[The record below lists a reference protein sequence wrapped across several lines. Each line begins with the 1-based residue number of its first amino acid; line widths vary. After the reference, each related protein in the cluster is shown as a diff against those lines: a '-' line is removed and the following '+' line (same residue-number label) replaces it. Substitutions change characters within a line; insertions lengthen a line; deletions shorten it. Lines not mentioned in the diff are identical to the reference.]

1 MAEPIKAVDGT
12 IVMVDPYGHTG
23 GVPVDQIGVLFNQGY
38 RFATPDENLEA
49 YRQQEYGNQ
58 PVAAAAEGV
67 ARSASFGLYD
77 VGANA
82 LGLEEGVREREQRN
96 KGAALGGEIGGYL
109 LPSGAATAVG
119 KIGKGAAALAG
130 LGEATGI
137 GGRVAAGVVR
147 GTTEGAAIGLQQ
159 TISNTALSDHPLSAE
174 AIMSDLGSNVLYGG
188 ATGGVLGGAG
198 GALGG
203 ILSEVSSR
211 VRARAQVVA
220 DRVAAESEAQAALNT
235 GTPRIG
241 SGTVDVTPEQRM
253 LPPHETTATSS
264 PPTPD
269 VTPLHSG
276 GTAAESVP
284 IRSSEVAQVSETM
297 VGADPSVPI
306 PSSEYQPAG
315 KLGETN
321 VSGPPPELV
330 PKIEAAYQRAQMQV
344 SEIESRM
351 EKVYRRDTIN
361 DLGDT
366 IQTPRRGAGRPRG
379 AEDPHIED
387 LLAAHK
393 KAVGNLVELQGQ
405 VDAIRAAPKPVEPT
419 LRARAAEAAPAPEV
433 AGDPAA
439 TAQLRMGR
447 GMPPAPATP
456 ASDILGSEAGPFK
469 GTKLDELN
477 NYLRLQ
483 KEWWASHGGPDV
495 ESPSL
500 TESRRAAGFED
511 TSAHAK
517 FEEAI
522 NKKLDE
528 LGIGKNRPPPGVET
542 PPAPPPDVVGPDMGQ
557 PMPPPAP
564 RPGPANNATVDVK
577 VEPGG
582 PSRKMGGGFAGVAQ
596 KVAGGL
602 GAHIAGAVGWGIG
615 SKFGHPFLAAGLAR
629 AAFRAVKGA
638 IGGGSLGPAVG
649 ARIGELLGDFARGV
663 DEVTSSIPRA
673 GAAARKPE
681 PATSVL
687 KRLSYAPEGSAT
699 PPRVQRGDSLSSTF
713 AKRAAELAASAN
725 NIPATQTRIHT
736 LLLGLRV
743 ENPKAAD
750 QVEQSAMA
758 KLSFLWDKLPKNPG
772 LGSPLDGFARG
783 QRMSDAA
790 VHDFARYAAAAE
802 TPQRMLDELAAGRLS
817 PQTVE
822 ATKAVFPETFNAVR
836 EQLINR
842 MDEMGKMP
850 YAQRVQLSVL
860 FETPLDSTMRPET
873 VAALQASFQNESGS
887 PGGMK
892 PPPGPA
898 NGPKNFTPP
907 MPTQAQSLAG

>member
-1 MAEPIKAVDGT
+1 MDPIKTDDGQ
-12 IVMVDPYGHTG
+12 VLMVDTYGRVG
-23 GVPVDQIGVLFNQGY
+23 ALPPESLGQAFVYGY
-38 RFATPDENLEA
+38 RFATPEESQHQYLYN
-49 YRQQEYGNQ
+49 EYGNS
-58 PVAAAAEGV
+58 PIAAGAEGL
-67 ARSASFGLYD
+67 ARSATFGLYD
-77 VGANA
+77 VAANA
-82 LGLEEGVREREQRN
+82 IGDETREAVASRREFNQ
-96 KGAALGGEIGGYL
+96 GAARIGEIGGYL
-109 LPSGAATAVG
+109 LPVGAANAVG
-119 KIGKGAAALAG
+119 KVGKGAATLAG

-159 TISNTALSDHPLSAE
+159 TVSNTALSDHPLSAE

-203 ILSEVSSR
+203 VLSEVSSR

-220 DRVAAESEAQAALNT
+220 DRVAAEGEAQAALYKSPDQLYS
-235 GTPRIG
+235 GIIG
-241 SGTVDVTPEQRM
+241 ATPEQRM
-253 LPPHETTATSS
+253 LPAHEPTPPMGS
-264 PPTPD
+264 PAPD
-269 VTPLHSG
+269 VTPLPGG
-276 GTAAESVP
+276 GTAAEPVP
-284 IRSSEVAQVSETM
+284 IRSSEIAQVPENR
-297 VGADPSVPI
+297 VGAEP
-306 PSSEYQPAG
+306 YQAQG
-315 KLGETN
+315 KLGDTLG
-321 VSGPPPELV
+321 SGPPAELV
-330 PKIEAAYQRAQMQV
+330 PKIESAYQRAQMQV

-379 AEDPHIED
+379 AEDPHLED

-405 VDAIRAAPKPVEPT
+405 VDAIRAAPAPVEPT
-419 LRARAAEAAPAPEV
+419 LRARPADVAPPPVAAPAPI
-433 AGDPAA
+433 ADPGA
-439 TAQLRMGR
+439 TADLRMGR
-447 GMPPAPATP
+447 GLPPAPAAP
-456 ASDILGSEAGPFK
+456 ASDVLGTDAGPFK
-469 GTKLDELN
+469 GTKLEELQ

-495 ESPSL
+495 EGGDSL
-500 TESRRAAGFED
+500 TSARRAAGFED
-511 TSAHAK
+511 TTAHAK

-528 LGIGKNRPPPGVET
+528 LGIGKNTPPPGAET

-557 PMPPPAP
+557 PTPGPAP
-564 RPGPANNATVDVK
+564 RPAPPNNATVDVQ

-582 PSRKMGGGFAGVAQ
+582 PSKKVGGGFAGAAQ
-596 KVAGGL
+596 KIAGGL

-638 IGGGSLGPAVG
+638 IGGGSVGPAVG

-663 DEVTSSIPRA
+663 EEVTSSIPRA

-687 KRLSYAPEGSAT
+687 KRLSYAPDGAT
-699 PPRVQRGDSLSSTF
+699 PPPPVQRGDSLSSTF

-725 NIPATQTRIHT
+725 NMPATQARIHT

-822 ATKAVFPETFNAVR
+822 ATKAVFPETFSAVR

-850 YAQRVQLSVL
+850 YARRVQLSVL